1 MILGFTW
8 PEPVKG
14 PSKLAAHAHNTATFD
29 IPDLILGEMDHHRPL
44 YHFKR
49 DSVLFGIFT
58 LSPVRL
64 IFVLPGSGGFGRLS
78 RNGMDQNAEH
88 RYYPSPLFQRLL
100 KLKVWLVERFRIGE
114 RQMTLV
120 WAVLIGLLGA
130 LASECFRRASDIIH
144 FVATGSNSDII
155 SSFAQL
161 PLWQRVA
168 VPTVGALLA
177 GATLWVGN
185 RFTMRLRQ
193 KTTTDYMEAIVVGNG
208 NISVP
213 ASLVKCTS
221 ALFSISTGA
230 SIGREGPLV
239 QISSLVASL
248 VGRLRNFP
256 IAQRRHL
263 VACGA
268 AAGIASAYNAPI
280 AGSFF
285 VAEIVLGTV
294 AVESLGPLI
303 LAAVVATFTAQLLHG
318 GGPIYKSPG
327 FSLHTYWELILLTL
341 VGVIS
346 GLLAPVYLR
355 FLRLIERSFSKT
367 VIPVPAKLALGG
379 SIVGVL
385 AIISPDVCGNGQGL
399 LSTLFRQNWFSDE
412 ILAILVLKIIATA
425 ATFGSGAV
433 GGVFTPTLFIG
444 AAIGMLYGRT
454 LLFVFPDFQ
463 LDPGMYGIVGMG
475 SFIAASTGAPL
486 MSILMGFELT
496 LDYTLAPLLMVS
508 CVIAYYCSSIFE
520 KQFIYGE
527 SLERKGASFFNQQL
541 AEAKIAD
548 LIQHDPVK
556 LPYNATFA
564 EIAKVFVQQRFQHIY
579 IVGQDGRLLGAVALH
594 DIKEFLDSPELAT
607 MLIAAD
613 LMDEH
618 FPRISPVQGMGEAL
632 ERFSEVRSE
641 RLPVV
646 DNFESGRLVGTIS
659 KTDIM
664 LYLAGKQSSKIKK

>member
-1 MILGFTW
+1 
-8 PEPVKG
+8 
-14 PSKLAAHAHNTATFD
+14 
-29 IPDLILGEMDHHRPL
+29 
-44 YHFKR
+44 
-49 DSVLFGIFT
+49 
-58 LSPVRL
+58 
-64 IFVLPGSGGFGRLS
+64 
-78 RNGMDQNAEH
+78 MDQREEH
-88 RYYPSPLFQRLL
+88 KPERYPSPLFQWLL
-100 KLKVWLVERFRIGE
+100 KLKVWLVERFRVGE
-114 RQMTLV
+114 RQLMLLWAALV
-120 WAVLIGLLGA
+120 GLLGA
-130 LASECFRRASDIIH
+130 LAAEFFRRTSDIIH
-144 FVATGSNSDII
+144 WLATGSDSEII

-161 PLWQRVA
+161 PVWQKLA
-168 VPTVGALLA
+168 VPTLGGLLA
-177 GATLWVGN
+177 GVTLWIGN
-185 RFTMRLRQ
+185 RLTTRTRQ

-213 ASLVKCTS
+213 ASLVKTTS

-248 VGRLRNFP
+248 IGRLRDFP

-285 VAEIVLGTV
+285 VAEIILGTV
-294 AVESLGPLI
+294 VVEALGPLI

-318 GGPIYKSPG
+318 GGPIYRSPG
-327 FSLHTYWELILLTL
+327 FNLHTYWELIPLSL
-341 VGVIS
+341 VGVVS
-346 GLLAPVYLR
+346 GLLAPLYLR
-355 FLRLIERSFSKT
+355 FLRAVEHLFAKL
-367 VIPVPAKLALGG
+367 VMPVPTKLALGG
-379 SIVGVL
+379 AIVGAL
-385 AIISPDVCGNGQGL
+385 AIVSPDVCGNGQGL
-399 LSTLFRQNWFSDE
+399 LSTLFHQNWFSDE
-412 ILAILVLKIIATA
+412 ILAILLLKIVATA

-454 LLFVFPDFQ
+454 LPFILPEFQ

-475 SFIAASTGAPL
+475 SFIAATTGAPL

-496 LDYTLAPLLMVS
+496 LDYTLAPLLMVN

-527 SLERKGASFFNQQL
+527 SLERKGASFFKQQL
-541 AEAKIAD
+541 AETKIAD
-548 LIQHDPVK
+548 LIRRDPVT
-556 LPYNATFA
+556 LLSDATFA
-564 EIAKVFVQQRFQHIY
+564 EIAKTFVQHRLQHIY
-579 IVGQDGRLLGAVALH
+579 IVGKERQLLGAVSLH
-594 DIKEFLDSPELAT
+594 DIKEFLDQPELAQ
-607 MLIAAD
+607 MVIAAD
-613 LMDEH
+613 LMNEK
-618 FPRISPVQGMGEAL
+618 FPRISPLQGMGEAL

-646 DNFESGRLVGTIS
+646 ENFSTLRLIGSIS

-664 LYLAGKQSSKIKK
+664 LHLAGKESLQTTPGAN

>member
-1 MILGFTW
+1 MDPKREHK
-8 PEPVKG
+8 PE
-14 PSKLAAHAHNTATFD
+14 
-29 IPDLILGEMDHHRPL
+29 R
-44 YHFKR
+44 
-49 DSVLFGIFT
+49 
-58 LSPVRL
+58 
-64 IFVLPGSGGFGRLS
+64 
-78 RNGMDQNAEH
+78 
-88 RYYPSPLFQRLL
+88 YPSPLFQQLL

-114 RQMTLV
+114 RQLMLF
-120 WAVLIGLLGA
+120 WAALIGFLGA
-130 LASECFRRASDIIH
+130 LAAEIFRRTSDIIH
-144 FVATGSNSDII
+144 FLATGSDSEII

-161 PLWQRVA
+161 PLWQKLA
-168 VPTVGALLA
+168 VPTLGGLLA
-177 GATLWVGN
+177 GVTLWVGN
-185 RFTMRLRQ
+185 RLIVRIRQ
-193 KTTTDYMEAIVVGNG
+193 KTTTDYMEAIVVGSG
-208 NISVP
+208 NISVS
-213 ASLVKCTS
+213 ASLVKTTS

-248 VGRLRNFP
+248 IGRLREFP
-256 IAQRRHL
+256 VAQRRQL

-294 AVESLGPLI
+294 VVEALGPLI

-327 FSLHTYWELILLTL
+327 FYLHTPWELVLLSL
-341 VGVIS
+341 VGVVS
-346 GLLAPVYLR
+346 GLLGPVYLR
-355 FLRLIERSFSKT
+355 FLRAVERLFT
-367 VIPVPAKLALGG
+367 RMVVPVPAKLAFGG
-379 SIVGVL
+379 AIVGAL
-385 AIISPDVCGNGQGL
+385 AIVSPDVCGNGQGL
-399 LSTLFRQNWFSDE
+399 LSTLFHQNWFSDE
-412 ILAILVLKIIATA
+412 ILAILLLKILATA

-454 LLFVFPDFQ
+454 LLFALPGFQ

-475 SFIAASTGAPL
+475 SFIAATTGAPL

-496 LDYTLAPLLMVS
+496 LDYTLAPFLMVS

-527 SLERKGASFFNQQL
+527 SLERKGASFFTQRL

-548 LIQHDPVK
+548 LIQHDPLT
-556 LPYNATFA
+556 LPTNATFA
-564 EIAKVFVQQRFQHIY
+564 DIAKIFVQHRLQHIY
-579 IVGQDGRLLGAVALH
+579 IIGKDKQFLGAVSLH
-594 DIKEFLDSPELAT
+594 DVKEFLDRPELAQ

-613 LMDEH
+613 LMNEN
-618 FPRISPVQGMGEAL
+618 FPRISPSQGMGEAL
-632 ERFSEVRSE
+632 EKFSEVRSE

-646 DNFESGRLVGTIS
+646 ESLSTLRLIGSIS

-664 LYLAGKQSSKIKK
+664 LYLAGKQTAQKQPGS

>member
-1 MILGFTW
+1 M
-8 PEPVKG
+8 
-14 PSKLAAHAHNTATFD
+14 
-29 IPDLILGEMDHHRPL
+29 
-44 YHFKR
+44 
-49 DSVLFGIFT
+49 
-58 LSPVRL
+58 
-64 IFVLPGSGGFGRLS
+64 
-78 RNGMDQNAEH
+78 
-88 RYYPSPLFQRLL
+88 
-100 KLKVWLVERFRIGE
+100 
-114 RQMTLV
+114 LV
-120 WAVLIGLLGA
+120 WAVLIGFLGA
-130 LASECFRRASDIIH
+130 LASECFRRATDLLH
-144 FVATGSNSDII
+144 FLATGSDMDII
-155 SSFAQL
+155 ASFARL
-161 PLWQRVA
+161 PLWQKLLVPA
-168 VPTVGALLA
+168 VGGFLA
-177 GATLWVGN
+177 GLTLWVGN

-208 NISVP
+208 NISVV
-213 ASLVKCTS
+213 ASLVKSTS
-221 ALFSISTGA
+221 ALFSISSGA

-248 VGRLRNFP
+248 IGRARNFP
-256 IAQRRHL
+256 VAHRRHL

-285 VAEIVLGTV
+285 VAEIILGTV

-327 FSLHTYWELILLTL
+327 FTLHSYWEILFLSLMGL
-341 VGVIS
+341 VS
-346 GLLAPVYLR
+346 GLLAPAYLR
-355 FLRLIERSFSKT
+355 FLRITESLFSKFT
-367 VIPVPAKLALGG
+367 LPPPAKLALGG
-379 SIVGVL
+379 AIVGFL
-385 AIISPDVCGNGQGL
+385 AIVSPDVCGNGQGL
-399 LSTLFRQNWFSDE
+399 LNTLFRQNWFSDE
-412 ILAILVLKIIATA
+412 ILAILLLKVLATA

-444 AAIGMLYGRT
+444 ASLGMLYGRS
-454 LLFVFPDFQ
+454 LQLIFPGLQ
-463 LDPGMYGIVGMG
+463 LDPGMYGVIGMG

-520 KQFIYGE
+520 KRFIYGE

-548 LIQHDPVK
+548 LIEPDPVT
-556 LPYNATFA
+556 LPTNATFA
-564 EIAKVFVQQRFQHIY
+564 EIAKVFVQQRLQHIY
-579 IVGQDGRLLGAVALH
+579 IVGRENQFLGAVSLH
-594 DIKEFLDSPELAT
+594 DIKEYLDRPELAT
-607 MLIAAD
+607 MLIAVD
-613 LMDEH
+613 LMNED
-618 FPRISPVQGMGEAL
+618 FPRISRFQGMGDAF

-646 DNFESGRLVGTIS
+646 DDLDSCRLIGSIS

-664 LYLAGKQSSKIKK
+664 LYLAGKQSAKVKR